1 MHFKFSVWGRPQII
15 DSSPSLTKYEFF
27 LFYSSEVSSFWTKA
41 SFPNGLCK
49 KDVRKSNGISTN
61 AVYYKN
67 YSDLLTQYTFSRLQ
81 GEIEKMKCVE
91 VLEQMDQEKY
101 RLKDKEKS
109 LVVTKN
115 KFSYIWCV
123 AHFGTICTI

>member
-1 MHFKFSVWGRPQII
+1 M
-15 DSSPSLTKYEFF
+15 
-27 LFYSSEVSSFWTKA
+27 KA

-61 AVYYKN
+61 DVQYKN

-81 GEIEKMKCVE
+81 GEIEKMKCIE
-91 VLEQMDQEKY
+91 VLEQMDQGKY

-115 KFSYIWCV
+115 KFSYI
-123 AHFGTICTI
+123 